1 MQQQKQKQP
10 SSSAILAIVRF
21 RVFRKRKGQHHHHLL
36 AGNGANIARGC
47 REEGDRS
54 SSLSLQWSTRCSTKY
69 EIPAVPVPNA
79 DSDSIIGSSSGASS
93 TDRLLLPLLLPDAA
107 VANLVAVVVFNVA
120 KAQLQQHGIGREESG
135 AAGERSNSF
144 NLEKGRR
151 RRQTQTPGRR
161 VK

>member
-1 MQQQKQKQP
+1 M
-10 SSSAILAIVRF
+10 
-21 RVFRKRKGQHHHHLL
+21 
-36 AGNGANIARGC
+36 
-47 REEGDRS
+47 
-54 SSLSLQWSTRCSTKY
+54 
-69 EIPAVPVPNA
+69 PNA

-120 KAQLQQHGIGREESG
+120 KAQLQQQHGIGREESG

-151 RRQTQTPGRR
+151 RRQIHKRPAEE
-161 VK
+161 